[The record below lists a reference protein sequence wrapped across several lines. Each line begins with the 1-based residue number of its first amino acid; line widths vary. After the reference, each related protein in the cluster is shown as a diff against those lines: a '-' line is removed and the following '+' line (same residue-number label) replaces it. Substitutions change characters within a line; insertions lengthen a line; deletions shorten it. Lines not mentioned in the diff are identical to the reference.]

1 MAESLTF
8 TTLGEL
14 VKEKREELGV
24 SLSEVSRITGIS
36 KGVISKIENGET
48 KRPELR
54 TLKPIADVLNIPYEE
69 IIEGYIKVEH
79 RFGILHD
86 FLMEVAEISK
96 PDLME
101 KVAVKFLESSK
112 KDSVESLEVLFRIT
126 ATFRKRDI
134 MITLY
139 NIIIRYARAHGESQ
153 YIAKGLYQKYMIERE
168 ELKHLEESFK
178 VGEEVLHYA
187 DFLSHEEKITLYY
200 RMALHA
206 HNIKKYDKCVEL
218 GKIGHAKDSTNNE
231 LKERV
236 ALAICN
242 SYFYTNK
249 FEEMKKHLQIY
260 EQLGYQFILK
270 RIKYLRAIILA
281 KTGQYQEAVPLL
293 RECVEEAKDNNR
305 LHRVNQLVEVL
316 LSINDVNSVQE
327 IVEREEKNF
336 SLDFNN
342 VYHLS
347 ELGKYFKNKGS
358 LLVGRGLFDEGM
370 ESYLQ
375 GMNYFSKINA
385 LNDIVECAEDIH
397 THHCEQGKE
406 MNLGL
411 LKEMQEVYNIVNNGD
426 ERGGKNEE
434 TFNCT
439 DDCFTGIM

>member
-8 TTLGEL
+8 TSLGEL
-14 VKEKREELGV
+14 IKEKRKDLGLSISELSRKTGV
-24 SLSEVSRITGIS
+24 S
-36 KGVISKIENGET
+36 KGVLSKIESGET

-54 TLKPIADVLNIPYEE
+54 TLKPIAEVLKIPFQE
-69 IIEGYIKVEH
+69 IMEWYIELEH
-79 RFGILHD
+79 RDGILNE
-86 FLMEVAEISK
+86 FLMEVAEVSNLS
-96 PDLME
+96 LME

-112 KDSVESLEVLFRIT
+112 KDTYESLENLFEI
-126 ATFRKRDI
+126 AGTFGNKNVRL
-134 MITLY
+134 TLY
-139 NIIIRYARAHGESQ
+139 NVIIKYSRTHGVSQ
-153 YIAKGLYQKYMIERE
+153 YIAKGLYQKYIIERE
-168 ELKHLEESFK
+168 DLKHLEESFK
-178 VGEEVLHYA
+178 VGEECLHYV
-187 DFLSHEEKITLYY
+187 DFLSQEEKITLYY

-218 GKIGHAKDSTNNE
+218 GKIGHAKDATNNE

-270 RIKYLRAIILA
+270 RVKYLRAIILA

-293 RECVEEAKDNNR
+293 RECVEEEKDNNR
-305 LHRVNQLVEVL
+305 LHRVNQLVEAL
-316 LSINDVNSVQE
+316 LSINDVDSVQE

-336 SLDFNN
+336 SFDFNN

-347 ELGKYFKNKGS
+347 ELGKYFKNKGAF
-358 LLVGRGLFDEGM
+358 LVDRGLFDEGM

-411 LKEMQEVYNIVNNGD
+411 LKKM
-426 ERGGKNEE
+426 K
-434 TFNCT
+434 
-439 DDCFTGIM
+439 

>member
-1 MAESLTF
+1 MDEILTF

-14 VKEKREELGV
+14 IRSKREELGI
-24 SLSEVSRITGIS
+24 SLSDVARATGVS
-36 KGVISKIENGET
+36 KGVISKIESCET

-69 IIEGYIKVEH
+69 IIGWYIELEH
-79 RFGILHD
+79 RYGMLHD
-86 FLMEVAEISK
+86 FLMEVAEISNLS
-96 PDLME
+96 LME
-101 KVAVKFLESSK
+101 KVAVKFLESSN
-112 KDSVESLEVLFRIT
+112 KDTYELLDALFEIAGSFGNVEVRL
-126 ATFRKRDI
+126 
-134 MITLY
+134 TLY
-139 NIIIRYARAHGESQ
+139 NVIVAYARTHGVPK
-153 YIAKGLYQKYMIERE
+153 YIAKGLYHKYFIERE
-168 ELKHLEESFK
+168 DLKRLEESFK
-178 VGEEVLHYA
+178 IGEEVLHYV
-187 DFLSHEEKITLYY
+187 DFLSQEEKITLYY

-218 GKIGHAKDSTNNE
+218 GEKGHAEDRTIND

-249 FEEMKKHLQIY
+249 FEEMEKHLQIY
-260 EQLGYQFILK
+260 EQLGFNFIIE
-270 RIKYLRAIILA
+270 RVKYLRAIILA

-305 LHRVNQLVEVL
+305 LHRINQLVEVL
-316 LSINDVNSVQE
+316 LSINDVDSVQE

-336 SLDFNN
+336 SFDFNN

-347 ELGKYFKNKGS
+347 ELGKYFKNKGAF
-358 LLVGRGLFDEGM
+358 LVDRGLFNEGM
-370 ESYLQ
+370 EAYLQ

-397 THHCEQGKE
+397 AHHCEQGKE

-411 LKEMQEVYNIVNNGD
+411 LKKMQKVYNVVNNGD
-426 ERGGKNEE
+426 EKGGKNEKK
-434 TFNCT
+434 FNCT
-439 DDCFTGIM
+439 DDCFIGIM